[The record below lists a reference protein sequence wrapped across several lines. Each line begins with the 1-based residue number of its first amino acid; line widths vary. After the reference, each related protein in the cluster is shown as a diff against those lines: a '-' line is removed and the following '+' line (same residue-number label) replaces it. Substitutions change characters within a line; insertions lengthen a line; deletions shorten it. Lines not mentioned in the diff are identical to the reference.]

1 MITIKEERKAIHEVG
16 LIFSEWGWGFK
27 EQNQDWGFDVLVE
40 MAYRKRLTGKVA
52 FLQIKGGESNFY
64 QGSHG
69 ITFYF
74 SREHRDYWLTLGERN
89 PFFIILDDF
98 SEGKIYWFLLTEEK
112 IVRTS
117 KEFKVIIPYENLLRV
132 DTRKRFENILVNY
145 PFETDED
152 DKVLSDN
159 KSIKNT
165 PFDLKII
172 YKIDAKKGLCCCLK
186 EKKNRVNIVLGY
198 YPNVN
203 SWDKEKE
210 ELNWEDPYYYTL
222 WDLKQFVRDKY
233 LSLKLKEDPNIFEN
247 IKHEIES
254 IVEEGG
260 IQKLAGVLFDWDNLG
275 KDIYKYED
283 FVRAFEQFSGLSK
296 GQYKIRAIGQTIEF
310 ITNNEEYVIDTY
322 QGKTWEL
329 KTLIENECYSEI
341 YTDTNECI
349 WSEIY
354 LDGGI
359 EKIDFIPKML
369 EQWERYWD
377 QLYRQVEENVG
388 ETSHLDEMKERSWKQ
403 FQIFEA
409 GYEDV
414 GDVIR
419 YAWELNDMELYPMA
433 VLTMMNIFNRECCYE
448 EYCECEFYSSTTWQ
462 SISLDDNDW
471 DDEGKFFYIKERDE

>member
-1 MITIKEERKAIHEVG
+1 MITIREERKAFHEVA

-27 EQNQDWGFDVLVE
+27 EQNQDWGFDVLIE
-40 MAYRKRLTGKVA
+40 MAYQKRLTGKVV
-52 FLQIKGGESNFY
+52 FFQIKGGESNFY
-64 QGSHG
+64 RGRHG
-69 ITFYF
+69 VTFYF
-74 SREHRDYWLTLGERN
+74 SQEHKDYWLTLGERN

-117 KEFKVIIPYENLLRV
+117 KEFKVIIPYENLLNV
-132 DTRKRFENILVNY
+132 DARERFENILVNY
-145 PFETDED
+145 PFEADED

-165 PFDLKII
+165 PFDLEIF
-172 YKIDAKKGLCCCLK
+172 YKIDVKKGLLCCLK
-186 EKKNRVNIVLGY
+186 EKKNKINIVLGY
-198 YPNVN
+198 NPDVN

-210 ELNWEDPYYYTL
+210 ELDWKDPYYYTL
-222 WDLKQFVRDKY
+222 WDLKQFIRDKY
-233 LSLKLKEDPNIFEN
+233 LSLKLKDVSNILES
-247 IKHEIES
+247 IKYEIES
-254 IVEEGG
+254 IVEEEG

-275 KDIYKYED
+275 KDIYKYKD

-296 GQYKIRAIGQTIEF
+296 GRYKVRTVGQTVEF
-310 ITNNEEYVIDTY
+310 VTNNKKYVIDTY

-329 KTLIENECYSEI
+329 KTLIENECYEEI
-341 YTDTNECI
+341 YTETDEYI

-388 ETSHLDEMKERSWKQ
+388 ETSHLDSMKESSWKR

-409 GYEDV
+409 GYDDI
-414 GDVIR
+414 GDIIR
-419 YAWELNDMELYPMA
+419 YAWELGDMELYPIA
-433 VLTMMNIFNRECCYE
+433 VLTMMNIFDRECCYE
-448 EYCECEFYSSTTWQ
+448 EYCECEFYGGVTWK
-462 SISLDDNDW
+462 SICLDNN
-471 DDEGKFFYIKERDE
+471 DEGKFFYIKEQDE